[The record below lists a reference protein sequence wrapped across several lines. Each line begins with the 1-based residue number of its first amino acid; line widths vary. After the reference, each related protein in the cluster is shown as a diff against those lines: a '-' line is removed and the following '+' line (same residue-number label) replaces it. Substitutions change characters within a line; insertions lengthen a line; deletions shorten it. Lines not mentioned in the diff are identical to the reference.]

1 MSEGRGG
8 VQIFCFFF
16 LKKENRGGF
25 YFGSFTKE
33 HYRYFSIPLKCSFL
47 VIPKMIESAPVI

>member
-16 LKKENRGGF
+16 LKKKIGGAF
-25 YFGSFTKE
+25 TFGSFSKRTF
-33 HYRYFSIPLKCSFL
+33 RVSLKRQILINKYYYS
-47 VIPKMIESAPVI
+47 

>member
-25 YFGSFTKE
+25 YFGSF
-33 HYRYFSIPLKCSFL
+33 
-47 VIPKMIESAPVI
+47 PKKTGRNKVWVGV

>member
-25 YFGSFTKE
+25 YFGSFPKRTLSSTKIDIF
-33 HYRYFSIPLKCSFL
+33 YLWIF
-47 VIPKMIESAPVI
+47 

>member
-16 LKKENRGGF
+16 LKKENRGAF
-25 YFGSFTKE
+25 TFGS
-33 HYRYFSIPLKCSFL
+33 
-47 VIPKMIESAPVI
+47 PKKS

>member
-16 LKKENRGGF
+16 LKKENREGF
-25 YFGSFTKE
+25 YFWF
-33 HYRYFSIPLKCSFL
+33 FF
-47 VIPKMIESAPVI
+47 